1 MWLLEDARN
10 YNDQKSISG
19 KKLCCTCYKELDLL
33 LDSDILVD
41 GDAIYEVYLDERL
54 NKVISSFRLYT
65 INKH

>member
-1 MWLLEDARN
+1 MQEITTTRNQYLE
-10 YNDQKSISG
+10 

-41 GDAIYEVYLDERL
+41 DDAFYEVYLDERL